1 MTTNTMRRESNL
13 YRDFST
19 YIVDDD
25 ALLVD
30 EWEVWVTDWNWPV
43 VGKSSDT
50 EKAGIEIVEY
60 DPAILLV
67 DIQFGERRDAG
78 IELVKSVRSI
88 VESKGGRIPF
98 VIFITGLAKVA
109 QMAISEI
116 PFSRVLNKPI
126 RESDLEEAM
135 EFASLSLRQL
145 RQLRDAQWAL
155 KNLSLGKFNDLPGD
169 FIGVFDQ
176 SVVRTGNDE
185 LQVREEIAEI
195 YGVPREE
202 IIVEFKGDL
211 F

>member
-1 MTTNTMRRESNL
+1 
-13 YRDFST
+13 
-19 YIVDDD
+19 
-25 ALLVD
+25 
-30 EWEVWVTDWNWPV
+30 
-43 VGKSSDT
+43 
-50 EKAGIEIVEY
+50 
-60 DPAILLV
+60 
-67 DIQFGERRDAG
+67 
-78 IELVKSVRSI
+78 
-88 VESKGGRIPF
+88 
-98 VIFITGLAKVA
+98 
-109 QMAISEI
+109 
-116 PFSRVLNKPI
+116 LNKPI

-185 LQVREEIAEI
+185 LQIREEIAEI